1 MVAWSPVTP
10 WESETPNQALA
21 RSCAFSDAKT
31 LYGGD
36 GVLIALTINFL
47 PSTWYAAGILS
58 FDKSCAVAEYGVY
71 VRATD
76 LKDWVQETMAKN

>member
-36 GVLIALTINFL
+36 GVLIALT
-47 PSTWYAAGILS
+47 AG
-58 FDKSCAVAEYGVY
+58 
-71 VRATD
+71 T
-76 LKDWVQETMAKN
+76 

>member
-47 PSTWYAAGILS
+47 PSHCLP
-58 FDKSCAVAEYGVY
+58 
-71 VRATD
+71 
-76 LKDWVQETMAKN
+76 